1 MKSPKIK
8 SASFI
13 CFILLVIGSMQVQ
26 SRTMKDKNG
35 NEYKT
40 AKYGLQEWS
49 ASNLNVTA
57 FRNGDKIPEAK
68 TKEEWI
74 KAGEDGKPAWCYYKN
89 DPVNGLKYGKLYN
102 WYAINDK
109 RGLAP
114 EGWRIP
120 TNNDWIILIKNL
132 LGVDFAGPKLKSI
145 TGWKSKNG
153 INKIGFTALPAGLRD
168 EKGSFNFLGT
178 VSQWW
183 SNTEPTEVTKSNLIY
198 SVKLNDNTVEV
209 SYEKK
214 EKGNG
219 FSVRCIKEKK

>member
-26 SRTMKDKNG
+26 SRTMEDKNG